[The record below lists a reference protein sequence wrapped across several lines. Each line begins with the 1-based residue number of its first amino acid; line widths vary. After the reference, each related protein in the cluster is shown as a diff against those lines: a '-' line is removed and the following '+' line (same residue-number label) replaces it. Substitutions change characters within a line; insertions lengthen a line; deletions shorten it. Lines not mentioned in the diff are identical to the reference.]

1 MTKENSF
8 TKNEKKFEQWLLQQ
22 YGMTNK
28 EQREY
33 TLKGNLESL
42 WEIFSAADMVLFA
55 RGLPSIGKELA
66 QLGKKAVDDVAEEA
80 IEKTV
85 KKEAAEEMAEST
97 AKKEVTDTAEDLSQ
111 KTIDKDNALEKVN
124 GFKSN
129 FKTVEDILEGA
140 TPGRKTKGKAQQW
153 NKSGGYEQA
162 LKDYNSLDVRD
173 SHKIETGYGSGITGT
188 LSDGSKVNVRP
199 AVHKVMQQ

>member
-1 MTKENSF
+1 MTK
-8 TKNEKKFEQWLLQQ
+8 
-22 YGMTNK
+22 K
-28 EQREY
+28 EEREY
-33 TLKGNLESL
+33 TVKGNLESL

-111 KTIDKDNALEKVN
+111 KTVDKDDALEDSSVIK
-124 GFKSN
+124 GGSN
-129 FKTVEDILEGA
+129 SNSSQTLDDILENA
-140 TPGRKTKGKAQQW
+140 KPGKSTKGKTTQYV
-153 NKSGGYEQA
+153 KSGSYEQTSNDFDA
-162 LKDYNSLDVRD
+162 LNPTNIKEINT
-173 SHKIETGYGSGITGT
+173 KFGPGKTGT
-188 LSDGSKVNVRP
+188 LSDGRTITARP
-199 AVHKVMQQ
+199 GSSEGRPTLEIRNLNGRGIEIRYGE